1 MATVRNKCFAGE
13 TICANAVSLIGSGTY
28 KMQLQLNSTLLRGA
42 DAAAAA
48 AAADDEDRKVSGL
61 A

>member
-28 KMQLQLNSTLLRGA
+28 KMQLQLNSTPLRGA
-42 DAAAAA
+42 DAA